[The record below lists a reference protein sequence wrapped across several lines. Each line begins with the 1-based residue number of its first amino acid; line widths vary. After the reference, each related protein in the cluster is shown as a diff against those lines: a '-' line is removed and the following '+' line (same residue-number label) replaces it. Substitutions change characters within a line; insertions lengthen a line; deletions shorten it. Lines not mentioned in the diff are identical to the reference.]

1 MPLFSA
7 GFEGNQGEIA
17 AYRGAIAI
25 SESMRADTF
34 FWSYMSAK
42 ITSGSQDPSEGI
54 FGVQLP
60 RSRGP
65 RRHGPMEPRRRVVA
79 GTPKDCGPVGQQHVL
94 RASIFRSCP
103 SGRASNRVP
112 S

>member
-1 MPLFSA
+1 MPAFSA

-17 AYRGAIAI
+17 AYWGTTVI

-34 FWSYMSAK
+34 LWSYTSAK
-42 ITSGSQDPSEGI
+42 ITGGSQDSLEGV

-65 RRHGPMEPRRRVVA
+65 RRRVVA
-79 GTPKDCGPVGQQHVL
+79 VTPNDCGPVGQQHVL

-103 SGRASNRVP
+103 SGHASNRVP